1 MMKGTETKELER
13 KEENPEKEKLMNN
26 GRKEGRK
33 EIRKERKEDGARNEV
48 HICVLV
54 NRRK

>member
-1 MMKGTETKELER
+1 
-13 KEENPEKEKLMNN
+13 MNN
-26 GRKEGRK
+26 GKKEGRK
-33 EIRKERKEDGARNEV
+33 KGNKQERREDGTRNEV